1 MQELV
6 HQHSIFKLL
15 FQALSRSLHLLL
27 RATSKEKKQAML
39 FKACTELQILLSAY
53 VEGWHC
59 SMLNM
64 PQQET
69 AAEKQLA
76 RQQLQETDLLQ
87 TFSAACVTRLGC
99 SSSSS
104 SSSSSTPGSSGS
116 SSSSSS
122 QRARRRQA
130 AKKQRPDPG
139 SLTAAQADAAASCS
153 HIAGHRRCC
162 SSAAQSIPEP
172 PAAGVPELGGCV
184 AAHAADEA
192 RGV

>member
-1 MQELV
+1 MPQLQASTAAQAILFCAPACRISSLFLQELV

-39 FKACTELQILLSAY
+39 LKACTELQMLLSAY

-87 TFSAACVTRLGC
+87 TFSAACERDTTWLQQQLQLQHTRQ
-99 SSSSS
+99 
-104 SSSSSTPGSSGS
+104 
-116 SSSSSS
+116 
-122 QRARRRQA
+122 QRQQQQA
-130 AKKQRPDPG
+130 Q
-139 SLTAAQADAAASCS
+139 
-153 HIAGHRRCC
+153 
-162 SSAAQSIPEP
+162 
-172 PAAGVPELGGCV
+172 
-184 AAHAADEA
+184 
-192 RGV
+192 